1 MQAGKGPDGTVAAP
15 VFSVRASV
23 FPIAA
28 TVFSISRLVFFTD
41 IRLAFVTVF
50 QFLHAQ
56 PVRCLGL
63 A

>member
-1 MQAGKGPDGTVAAP
+1 MQAGKGPGGTVAAP
-15 VFSVRASV
+15 VFQSERQYFLSLQQYFLLAVS
-23 FPIAA
+23 
-28 TVFSISRLVFFTD
+28 FFTD